1 MLAESIIRIGRP
13 IAQSDLPNQQR
24 IRWLTDV
31 DSENCKNFFQHVFLV
46 ELDGDNAAFHL
57 MEIGNMEGKSF
68 VPNSLRNNAFPILY
82 PNGGN
87 PLHAQGMY
95 PVPCYLMYEA
105 HIHAM
110 EHAESFAVD
119 VILPRL
125 KNTVSFRHRNEE
137 QLLEI
142 ARRSATTIAPYFE
155 QFIKDEK
162 QLGILYIFDHSL
174 PIYRTLEKRSED
186 ERYLWITESRLFP
199 GIQLHIDGDQALV
212 GIIEAKFTEAKSLG
226 SADNAISTFT
236 NQNEDEVAS
245 IYNKFWLWM
254 SPTWEMPRSIYWGKD
269 EWIRGIKIDRASYEA
284 FLYGTQFLKQ
294 ITVPVTSSVLKE
306 MFAPVTSLE
315 AKRHMKSTSFE
326 PIFGV
331 PLVLPLLE
339 GDSEQLYHKY
349 KRILNQSDK
358 SDSDIHLELL
368 AGIHKFIP
376 KMSDEHRLT
385 LVYYSGDLSR
395 GNMHI
400 RKVIEDVVPSVAT
413 VLQQIIKDLNRQELL
428 PILKAFRCN
437 TDKEYYRLRS
447 LPSLL
452 ANAYGPGYVWS
463 SLQAVLHREPITI
476 HRLYKNTSIKLLE
489 LALKEDEWG
498 MREELVFHHGFLAF
512 YARYHNEVIQNKE
525 RVNTLADWE
534 RIMEHYHAGTVSLSQ
549 LQLAEE
555 LGFVTGL
562 LLKQF
567 SNSYHRKTGKDYV
580 KHRVMK
586 FGSKLTPDMIWKYG
600 VLRCQE
606 LSEQWDMGIGKNFW
620 PILAQVLLGF
630 LDAEKTQALRTD
642 RDKFMTAFWSGYLM
656 YKKEKE
662 EE

>member
-13 IAQSDLPNQQR
+13 IVQSDLPNQQR

-31 DSENCKNFFQHVFLV
+31 DSENCKNFFQHVFLI
-46 ELDGDNAAFHL
+46 ELDGDNTAFHFIQ
-57 MEIGNMEGKSF
+57 IGDIEDKSF
-68 VPNSLRNNAFPILY
+68 VPNKINNIAFPILY

-87 PLHAQGMY
+87 PLHAQGIY

-110 EHAESFAVD
+110 EHPESFAVD
-119 VILPRL
+119 VIFPRL
-125 KNTVSFRHRNEE
+125 KNTVSFRQRSEE
-137 QLLEI
+137 QLLDV
-142 ARRSATTIAPYFE
+142 ARRSAASIAPHFE
-155 QFIKDEK
+155 QFIKQEK
-162 QLGILYIFDHSL
+162 QLGILYIYDHSL
-174 PIYRTLEKRSED
+174 SVYRSLDKRSED
-186 ERYLWITESRLFP
+186 DRYLWIAESRLSL
-199 GIQLHIDGDQALV
+199 GKQLHIDGDQALA

-226 SADNAISTFT
+226 SANNAISTFT
-236 NQNEDEVAS
+236 NQEEEEVAS

-269 EWIRGIKIDRASYEA
+269 EWIRGIKVDRVSYEA

-294 ITVPVTSSVLKE
+294 ITVPVTSAILKE
-306 MFAPVTSLE
+306 MFAPVTSME
-315 AKRHMKSTSFE
+315 AKRHMKHSSFE

-331 PLVLPLLE
+331 PFVLPLLE
-339 GDSEQLYHKY
+339 GDVEQLYYKY

-358 SDSDIHLELL
+358 SDDDIHLELL

-376 KMSDEHRLT
+376 QMSDEHRLMI
-385 LVYYSGDLSR
+385 VYYSGDLSR

-400 RKVIEDVVPSVAT
+400 RKVIEDVVPSVAAL
-413 VLQQIIKDLNRQELL
+413 LQKIIKDLNRQELL
-428 PILKAFRCN
+428 PIVKALRCN
-437 TDKEYYRLRS
+437 TDKEYHRLRS

-463 SLQAVLHREPITI
+463 SLQTVLHREPITV
-476 HRLYKNTSIKLLE
+476 HRLYKNTCIKLLE

-512 YARYHNEVIQNKE
+512 YARYQEEVLQSNE

-534 RIMEHYHAGTVSLSQ
+534 RFIDHYHAGEISLSQ

-567 SNSYHRKTGKDYV
+567 SHSYHRKTGKDFV
-580 KHRVMK
+580 KQRVMK

-600 VLRCQE
+600 VLRCEE
-606 LSEQWDMGIGKNFW
+606 LAEQRDMGLGKNFR
-620 PILAQVLLGF
+620 PVLAQVLLGF
-630 LDAEKTQALRTD
+630 LEAEQTHTLHSDK
-642 RDKFMTAFWSGYLM
+642 DKFMTAFWSGYLM
-656 YKKEKE
+656 YKKEE
-662 EE
+662 E